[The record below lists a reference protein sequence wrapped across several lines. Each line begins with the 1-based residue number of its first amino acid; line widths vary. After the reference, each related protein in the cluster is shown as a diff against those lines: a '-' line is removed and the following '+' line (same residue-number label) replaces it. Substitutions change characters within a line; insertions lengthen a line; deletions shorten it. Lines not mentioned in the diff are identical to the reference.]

1 MATVDDTFN
10 PAALTRSDTVASTAS
25 NVKAPPAPA
34 AKPKASHPRVDLEP
48 LYTELKSLIG
58 ANWEVYF
65 DATEHAHNSLI
76 LAIICNTGK
85 DPPEPGLA
93 AWVSATTDKANLAS
107 AAKPAVTSDA
117 AEQRLKAEVM
127 ALPARERRRL
137 KAVAGDKAEEE
148 TAVRRNPYEE
158 YYNAGRIKAPEP
170 GAVAGAAGGL
180 TKTNWD
186 LEIRK
191 RYLQPLSL
199 ETLEF
204 PDTNSIHARMVPI
217 CYEESVAQGCSVQ
230 CAELVNVAAEAYLK
244 GVLSEVFNR
253 TRSNG
258 PRYNHSAGEGIM
270 TKSYKKKV
278 VFEEAEFEAGRLQ
291 KTRDDN
297 LLPIEAQ
304 TAYARRPMGMPELQ
318 LTGQVGPLPW
328 NSNPLLGFSIT
339 NASADYDYDQW
350 LMERGPTKGKLTN
363 GYTQPVDDPMD
374 ADNSSDNYGWEGVG
388 SHDRTGLQSVLAD
401 CLEAGDGK
409 AIIIADLFTRIQSE
423 GNFARD
429 VRRRIQD
436 EANLQA
442 GDKAASLDESPW
454 QNEDSSMSQ
463 VRDQLRDHG
472 SDDETTKSEQLG
484 AADVNPPHRER
495 HSVSLAVPHLGALP
509 ETDFANIDDFAA
521 SRDKHAED
529 VFRMDV

>member
-1 MATVDDTFN
+1 MATTLDDTFN
-10 PAALTRSDTVASTAS
+10 PAALTRSDTITSTTS
-25 NVKAPPAPA
+25 NVKAPPGPA
-34 AKPKASHPRVDLEP
+34 AKPSKASHPRVDLEP
-48 LYTELKSLIG
+48 LYTELKSCIG

-65 DATEHAHNSLI
+65 DAVTRTADCCTIGELNTREFGDLCDAFVYATPQTEHAHNSLI

-93 AWVSATTDKANLAS
+93 AWVSATTDKSNLAS
-107 AAKPAVTSDA
+107 PTKPAVTSDA
-117 AEQRLKAEVM
+117 SEQRLKAEVM

-137 KAVAGDKAEEE
+137 KGVAGDKAEDEA
-148 TAVRRNPYEE
+148 AVRRNPYEE
-158 YYNAGRIKAPEP
+158 YYQAGRIKAPEP
-170 GAVAGAAGGL
+170 SAVAGAAGGL

-191 RYLQPLSL
+191 RYLQPLSS

-278 VFEEAEFEAGRLQ
+278 AFEEAEVEAGRLQ
-291 KTRDDN
+291 RTRDDN

-304 TAYARRPMGMPELQ
+304 IAYARRPMGMPELQ
-318 LTGQVGPLPW
+318 LTAQVGPLPW

-363 GYTQPVDDPMD
+363 GYTAQPVDDSMD

-401 CLEAGDGK
+401 CLAAG
-409 AIIIADLFTRIQSE
+409 
-423 GNFARD
+423 
-429 VRRRIQD
+429 V
-436 EANLQA
+436 
-442 GDKAASLDESPW
+442 
-454 QNEDSSMSQ
+454 
-463 VRDQLRDHG
+463 
-472 SDDETTKSEQLG
+472 
-484 AADVNPPHRER
+484 
-495 HSVSLAVPHLGALP
+495 
-509 ETDFANIDDFAA
+509 
-521 SRDKHAED
+521 
-529 VFRMDV
+529 